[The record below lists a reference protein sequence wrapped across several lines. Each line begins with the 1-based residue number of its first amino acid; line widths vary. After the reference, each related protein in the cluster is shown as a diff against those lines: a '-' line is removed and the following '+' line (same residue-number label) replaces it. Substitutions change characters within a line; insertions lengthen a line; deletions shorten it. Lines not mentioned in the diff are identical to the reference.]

1 MLQKLLKNP
10 DRRTMSLSLLSF
22 GLVSTTAR
30 AQTRAFTIVALGDSL
45 TAGFGVRRSEAF
57 PARLDARLK
66 SAGYP
71 VRIANA
77 GLSGDTTAGAL
88 ARFDF
93 AVPQGTNGLLLAI
106 GANDMLQGMSPAAAS
121 RNIEAIIVRAKA
133 RNIRVALL
141 GMRAPT
147 NWGAPYRTAFDA
159 IYPNLARKYNLA
171 LDPFVLAGVALNPA
185 LNQADGIHPTPIGAD
200 RIAARLVPFTA
211 RAFGLRAS
219 ARPAAPVPSKRS

>member
-1 MLQKLLKNP
+1 MLQLSSKFP
-10 DRRTMSLSLLSF
+10 SRRRF
-22 GLVSTTAR
+22 GLALLGSALATNTVQ
-30 AQTRAFTIVALGDSL
+30 AQTRPYTIVALGDSL

-66 SAGYP
+66 AAGYP

-77 GLSGDTTAGAL
+77 GLSGDTSAGAL

-93 AVPQGTNGLLLAI
+93 AVPTGTNGLLLAI
-106 GANDMLQGMSPAAAS
+106 GANDMLQGTSPVAA
-121 RNIEAIIVRAKA
+121 RNNIEAIIVRAKA
-133 RNIRVALL
+133 RGIRVVLL

-147 NWGAPYRTAFDA
+147 NWGAAYRAAFDG
-159 IYPNLARKYNLA
+159 IYPALARKHGLS
-171 LDPFVLAGVALNPA
+171 LDPFVLEGVALNPL

-200 RIAARLVPFTA
+200 QIAARLTPFVA

-219 ARPAAPVPSKRS
+219 PPAAKR

>member
-1 MLQKLLKNP
+1 MLRNHP
-10 DRRTMSLSLLSF
+10 TTSTRRAFGLGLLSAGGF
-22 GLVSTTAR
+22 ATEALPQGRTY
-30 AQTRAFTIVALGDSL
+30 TIVALGDSL

-66 SAGYP
+66 AAGYA

-93 AVPQGTNGLLLAI
+93 AVPQGSNGLLLGI
-106 GANDMLQGMSPAAAS
+106 GANDMLQGMSPIAAA
-121 RNIEAIIVRAKA
+121 RNIDAIIVRAKA
-133 RNIRVALL
+133 RGIRVALL

-147 NWGAPYRTAFDA
+147 NWGTQYRAAFDA
-159 IYPNLARKYNLA
+159 IYPTLARKHGLA
-171 LDPFVLAGVALNPA
+171 LDPFVLEGVALNPT

-211 RAFGLRAS
+211 RAFGLR
-219 ARPAAPVPSKRS
+219 PTPVTPKR

>member
-1 MLQKLLKNP
+1 MLLKSSDHI
-10 DRRTMSLSLLSF
+10 DRRTLAF
-22 GLVSTTAR
+22 GLLGLGLVCTKAT
-30 AQTRAFTIVALGDSL
+30 AQTRPYTIVALGDSL

-66 SAGYP
+66 AAGYG

-93 AVPQGTNGLLLAI
+93 AVPQGTNGLLLGI
-106 GANDMLQGMSPAAAS
+106 GANDMLQGISPATAKL
-121 RNIEAIIVRAKA
+121 NIEAIIVRAKA
-133 RNIRVALL
+133 RGIRVALL

-147 NWGAPYRTAFDA
+147 NWGAAYRTAFDA
-159 IYPNLARKYNLA
+159 IYPSLARKHGLS
-171 LDPFVLAGVALNPA
+171 LDPFVLEGVALNPA
-185 LNQADGIHPTPIGAD
+185 LNQADGIHPTPVGAD

-211 RAFGLRAS
+211 RAFGLRAVL
-219 ARPAAPVPSKRS
+219 RPTKR

>member
-1 MLQKLLKNP
+1 MLQKSPRIL
-10 DRRTMSLSLLSF
+10 DRRTLSL
-22 GLVSTTAR
+22 GLISATLTASA
-30 AQTRAFTIVALGDSL
+30 AQSQGRPYTIVALGDSL

-66 SAGYP
+66 AAGYL

-106 GANDMLQGMSPAAAS
+106 GANDMLQGMNPASAKA
-121 RNIEAIIVRAKA
+121 NIEAMILRAKA
-133 RNIRVALL
+133 RGIRVALL

-147 NWGAPYRTAFDA
+147 NWGALYRTAFDA
-159 IYPNLARKYNLA
+159 IYPSLAAKHSLA
-171 LDPFVLAGVALNPA
+171 LDPFVLEGVALNPA
-185 LNQADGIHPTPIGAD
+185 LNQADGIHPTPVGAD

-211 RAFGLRAS
+211 RAFGLRRAS
-219 ARPAAPVPSKRS
+219 PSPKQ

>member
-1 MLQKLLKNP
+1 MVLKSSLLL
-10 DRRTMSLSLLSF
+10 DRRALGF
-22 GLVSTTAR
+22 GLLGMGLSGGEAS
-30 AQTRAFTIVALGDSL
+30 AQGRPYTIVALGDSL
-45 TAGFGVRRSEAF
+45 TAGFGVKRSEAF

-66 SAGYP
+66 AMGYP

-93 AVPQGTNGLLLAI
+93 AVPQGTNGLLLGI

-121 RNIEAIIVRAKA
+121 RNIEAIITRAKA

-147 NWGAPYRTAFDA
+147 NWGAAYRTAFDA
-159 IYPNLARKYNLA
+159 IYPTLARKHGLS
-171 LDPFVLAGVALNPA
+171 LDPFVLEGVALNPA
-185 LNQADGIHPTPIGAD
+185 LNQADGIHPTPVGAD
-200 RIAARLVPFTA
+200 RIAARLVPFTV
-211 RAFGLRAS
+211 RAFGLRA
-219 ARPAAPVPSKRS
+219 APIPAKRP

>member
-1 MLQKLLKNP
+1 MLQKSPRIL
-10 DRRTMSLSLLSF
+10 DRRTLSL
-22 GLVSTTAR
+22 GLISATLTASA
-30 AQTRAFTIVALGDSL
+30 AQSQGRPYTIVALGDSL

-66 SAGYP
+66 AAGYL

-106 GANDMLQGMSPAAAS
+106 GANDMLQGMNPASAKA
-121 RNIEAIIVRAKA
+121 NIEAMILRAKA
-133 RNIRVALL
+133 RGIRVALL

-147 NWGAPYRTAFDA
+147 NWGAVYRTAFDA
-159 IYPNLARKYNLA
+159 IYPSLAAKHSLA
-171 LDPFVLAGVALNPA
+171 LDPFVLEGVALNPA
-185 LNQADGIHPTPIGAD
+185 LNQADGIHPTPVGAD

-211 RAFGLRAS
+211 RAFGLRRAS
-219 ARPAAPVPSKRS
+219 PSPKQ

>member
-1 MLQKLLKNP
+1 MLPNP
-10 DRRTMSLSLLSF
+10 SARLNRRAFGLSLVGASIFAPDLS
-22 GLVSTTAR
+22 
-30 AQTRAFTIVALGDSL
+30 AQTRPYTIVALGDSL

-66 SAGYP
+66 AAGYL

-93 AVPQGTNGLLLAI
+93 AVPQGTNGLLLGI
-106 GANDMLQGMSPAAAS
+106 GANDMLQGMSPGAAS

-133 RNIRVALL
+133 RGIRVALL

-147 NWGAPYRTAFDA
+147 NWGTQYRAAFDT
-159 IYPNLARKYNLA
+159 IYPTLARKHGVA
-171 LDPFVLAGVALNPA
+171 LDPFVLEGVALNPA

-211 RAFGLRAS
+211 RAFGLRVTPI
-219 ARPAAPVPSKRS
+219 PAKR